1 MIQINLL
8 PWREQERKQQQARF
22 GIIVGV
28 FAGFG
33 LFLTV
38 FFHMHYS
45 SRVERQLQRNV
56 LLQSALDEESNSL
69 MTLNK
74 KKKELVNI
82 DEQLHY
88 IYELRDSSFRAVR
101 LLNELAAVSPD
112 SITLYKIIRMGD
124 TVNIFG
130 KAKSNLQI
138 TLFMDGIEK
147 SKYFGQPVLT
157 DISGKENTTG
167 EERSFQLRIQQQ
179 G

>member
-8 PWREQERKQQQARF
+8 PWREQERKKEQIRF
-22 GIIVGV
+22 GIVVGI

-33 LFLTV
+33 LFFTI

-45 SRVERQLQRNV
+45 AIISRQMERNAILQA
-56 LLQSALDEESNSL
+56 ALDQESNSL

-74 KKKELVNI
+74 QQSALMNV
-82 DEQLHY
+82 DDQLHF
-88 IYELRDSSFRAVR
+88 IFDLRESSYRAVR
-101 LLNELAAVSPD
+101 LLSELAIVNPD
-112 SITLYKIIRMGD
+112 AITLYKIIRAGNQI
-124 TVNIFG
+124 TVFG

-147 SKYFGQPVLT
+147 SPFFDQPVLT
-157 DISGKENTTG
+157 EIIGKENATG
-167 EERSFQLRIQQQ
+167 EERSFQLKIEQK